1 MKHIKH
7 CSVIAALAAAAL
19 TFAGVAPAA
28 LAANDGATQD
38 AVVATRSFP
47 KTNAVKK
54 NILAEASSTQVESDS
69 DWGGVESLNVPQTK
83 SQAEKDVEA
92 AAAAAEQQRQQQ
104 AQAQAQAQAA
114 SRSAA
119 RSDLSSS
126 GSFTVTPPDG
136 ASVSSLLTFANQFV
150 GKVPYVSGG
159 NTPSGWD
166 CSGFVQYVYGQM
178 GVSLP
183 HYSGAQATVGRA
195 VGSLADAQPGD
206 IIANAQHAAIYV
218 GNGMV
223 INSQLNG
230 TRYDPIAWG
239 SPAATAF
246 VESSEALT
254 LSEGRI
260 SVRNTPFCFVIFR
273 VVT

>member
-1 MKHIKH
+1 MKTLFRI
-7 CSVIAALAAAAL
+7 LGTAAAVVV
-19 TFAGVAPAA
+19 TGAA
-28 LAANDGATQD
+28 I
-38 AVVATRSFP
+38 VVLDKILNQKDPLHVEEVEFP
-47 KTNAVKK
+47 
-54 NILAEASSTQVESDS
+54 EE
-69 DWGGVESLNVPQTK
+69 
-83 SQAEKDVEA
+83 AEKDAEER
-92 AAAAAEQQRQQQ
+92 AAAEQQAREQAAAAAQQQ
-104 AQAQAQAQAA
+104 A
-114 SRSAA
+114 SRSSD
-119 RSDLSSS
+119 RSDLTTDNSSS
-126 GSFTVTPPDG
+126 STSTVTVTPPDG
-136 ASVSSLLTFANQFV
+136 TSVSSLLSFAGQFV

-230 TRYDPIAWG
+230 TRYDPIAWVF
-239 SPAATAF
+239 P
-246 VESSEALT
+246 SSY
-254 LSEGRI
+254 SIRRI
-260 SVRNTPFCFVIFR
+260 F
-273 VVT
+273 

>member
-178 GVSLP
+178 AFPCRITPVLRRLWV
-183 HYSGAQATVGRA
+183 AR
-195 VGSLADAQPGD
+195 LAASP
-206 IIANAQHAAIYV
+206 
-218 GNGMV
+218 
-223 INSQLNG
+223 
-230 TRYDPIAWG
+230 TRSRETS
-239 SPAATAF
+239 SPMRSMPRSMSATAW
-246 VESSEALT
+246 SS
-254 LSEGRI
+254 
-260 SVRNTPFCFVIFR
+260 TPS
-273 VVT
+273 

>member
-83 SQAEKDVEA
+83 SQAEKD
-92 AAAAAEQQRQQQ
+92 AE
-104 AQAQAQAQAA
+104 AA

-230 TRYDPIAWG
+230 TRYDPIAWVF
-239 SPAATAF
+239 P
-246 VESSEALT
+246 SSY
-254 LSEGRI
+254 SIRRI
-260 SVRNTPFCFVIFR
+260 F
-273 VVT
+273 

>member
-54 NILAEASSTQVESDS
+54 NILAEA

-230 TRYDPIAWG
+230 TRYDPIAWVF
-239 SPAATAF
+239 P
-246 VESSEALT
+246 SSY
-254 LSEGRI
+254 SIRRI
-260 SVRNTPFCFVIFR
+260 F
-273 VVT
+273 

>member
-92 AAAAAEQQRQQQ
+92 PQRQRN
-104 AQAQAQAQAA
+104 
-114 SRSAA
+114 S
-119 RSDLSSS
+119 
-126 GSFTVTPPDG
+126 
-136 ASVSSLLTFANQFV
+136 SVSSRPRLKHRPKPLL
-150 GKVPYVSGG
+150 VPPLEATSAAAV
-159 NTPSGWD
+159 PS
-166 CSGFVQYVYGQM
+166 
-178 GVSLP
+178 P
-183 HYSGAQATVGRA
+183 
-195 VGSLADAQPGD
+195 
-206 IIANAQHAAIYV
+206 
-218 GNGMV
+218 
-223 INSQLNG
+223 
-230 TRYDPIAWG
+230 
-239 SPAATAF
+239 
-246 VESSEALT
+246 
-254 LSEGRI
+254 
-260 SVRNTPFCFVIFR
+260 
-273 VVT
+273 

>member
-92 AAAAAEQQRQQQ
+92 
-104 AQAQAQAQAA
+104 
-114 SRSAA
+114 AA

-230 TRYDPIAWG
+230 TRYDPIAWVF
-239 SPAATAF
+239 P
-246 VESSEALT
+246 SSY
-254 LSEGRI
+254 SIRRI
-260 SVRNTPFCFVIFR
+260 F
-273 VVT
+273 

>member
-83 SQAEKDVEA
+83 SQAEKDAEA

-119 RSDLSSS
+119 RSDLSR
-126 GSFTVTPPDG
+126 DRK
-136 ASVSSLLTFANQFV
+136 SVV
-150 GKVPYVSGG
+150 
-159 NTPSGWD
+159 
-166 CSGFVQYVYGQM
+166 
-178 GVSLP
+178 
-183 HYSGAQATVGRA
+183 
-195 VGSLADAQPGD
+195 
-206 IIANAQHAAIYV
+206 
-218 GNGMV
+218 
-223 INSQLNG
+223 
-230 TRYDPIAWG
+230 
-239 SPAATAF
+239 
-246 VESSEALT
+246 
-254 LSEGRI
+254 
-260 SVRNTPFCFVIFR
+260 
-273 VVT
+273 

>member
-83 SQAEKDVEA
+83 SQAEKDAEA

-195 VGSLADAQPGD
+195 VGSLRRR
-206 IIANAQHAAIYV
+206 AA
-218 GNGMV
+218 GRHHRQCAACRDLCRNGMV

-230 TRYDPIAWG
+230 TRYDPIAWC

-254 LSEGRI
+254 LS
-260 SVRNTPFCFVIFR
+260 
-273 VVT
+273 

>member
-54 NILAEASSTQVESDS
+54 NNLAEASSTQDESDS
-69 DWGGVESLNVPQTK
+69 DWGGVESLNGPQPK
-83 SQAEKDVEA
+83 SQAEKDAEA

-136 ASVSSLLTFANQFV
+136 ASVSSLLTFANHIV
-150 GKVPYVSGG
+150 AKVPNVSGG
-159 NTPSGWD
+159 TNPSG
-166 CSGFVQYVYGQM
+166 
-178 GVSLP
+178 
-183 HYSGAQATVGRA
+183 
-195 VGSLADAQPGD
+195 
-206 IIANAQHAAIYV
+206 
-218 GNGMV
+218 
-223 INSQLNG
+223 
-230 TRYDPIAWG
+230 
-239 SPAATAF
+239 
-246 VESSEALT
+246 
-254 LSEGRI
+254 
-260 SVRNTPFCFVIFR
+260 
-273 VVT
+273 

>member
-92 AAAAAEQQRQQQ
+92 AAASAAGPGSSTGPSRFSFRRSKRPQQQRFLHRD
-104 AQAQAQAQAA
+104 AA
-114 SRSAA
+114 
-119 RSDLSSS
+119 
-126 GSFTVTPPDG
+126 
-136 ASVSSLLTFANQFV
+136 
-150 GKVPYVSGG
+150 
-159 NTPSGWD
+159 
-166 CSGFVQYVYGQM
+166 
-178 GVSLP
+178 
-183 HYSGAQATVGRA
+183 
-195 VGSLADAQPGD
+195 
-206 IIANAQHAAIYV
+206 
-218 GNGMV
+218 
-223 INSQLNG
+223 
-230 TRYDPIAWG
+230 
-239 SPAATAF
+239 
-246 VESSEALT
+246 
-254 LSEGRI
+254 
-260 SVRNTPFCFVIFR
+260 
-273 VVT
+273 

>member
-83 SQAEKDVEA
+83 SQAEKDAEA

-166 CSGFVQYVYGQM
+166 CSGFVQYVFAQHGI
-178 GVSLP
+178 GLP
-183 HYSGAQATVGRA
+183 RTSGEQGRA
-195 VGSLADAQPGD
+195 GTQIPASEAQPGD
-206 IIANAQHAAIYV
+206 LVVWGESHIAIYI
-218 GNGMV
+218 GDGMIV
-223 INSQLNG
+223 HASTPATGVKVSSL
-230 TRYDPIAWG
+230 YG
-239 SPAATAF
+239 SYYF
-246 VESSEALT
+246 S
-254 LSEGRI
+254 
-260 SVRNTPFCFVIFR
+260 R
-273 VVT
+273 V

>member
-183 HYSGAQATVGRA
+183 H
-195 VGSLADAQPGD
+195 
-206 IIANAQHAAIYV
+206 
-218 GNGMV
+218 
-223 INSQLNG
+223 
-230 TRYDPIAWG
+230 
-239 SPAATAF
+239 
-246 VESSEALT
+246 
-254 LSEGRI
+254 
-260 SVRNTPFCFVIFR
+260 
-273 VVT
+273 

>member
-54 NILAEASSTQVESDS
+54 NILAEASSTQVEIRFRLGRCGKPERS
-69 DWGGVESLNVPQTK
+69 QTK
-83 SQAEKDVEA
+83 SLAEKDAEA
-92 AAAAAEQQRQQQ
+92 AAAAAEQQRTAGPGG
-104 AQAQAQAQAA
+104 AQAPAA

-159 NTPSGWD
+159 QYPVRLGLLRFRAVCLRPD
-166 CSGFVQYVYGQM
+166 GRFPAALLRCSGDC
-178 GVSLP
+178 
-183 HYSGAQATVGRA
+183 
-195 VGSLADAQPGD
+195 GSRGWQPRRRQPGD

-223 INSQLNG
+223 INSQLTG
-230 TRYDPIAWG
+230 TRYDPIAWVFP
-239 SPAATAF
+239 SSYSIRR
-246 VESSEALT
+246 SSEALT
-254 LSEGRI
+254 LS
-260 SVRNTPFCFVIFR
+260 
-273 VVT
+273 

>member
-83 SQAEKDVEA
+83 SQAEKDVE
-92 AAAAAEQQRQQQ
+92 
-104 AQAQAQAQAA
+104 AA

-230 TRYDPIAWG
+230 TRYDPIAWVF
-239 SPAATAF
+239 P
-246 VESSEALT
+246 SSY
-254 LSEGRI
+254 SIRRI
-260 SVRNTPFCFVIFR
+260 F
-273 VVT
+273 

>member
-195 VGSLADAQPGD
+195 VGASPTRSRETSSPCA
-206 IIANAQHAAIYV
+206 HAAIYV

-230 TRYDPIAWG
+230 TRYDPIAWVF
-239 SPAATAF
+239 P
-246 VESSEALT
+246 SSY
-254 LSEGRI
+254 SIRRI
-260 SVRNTPFCFVIFR
+260 F
-273 VVT
+273 

>member
-1 MKHIKH
+1 M
-7 CSVIAALAAAAL
+7 
-19 TFAGVAPAA
+19 
-28 LAANDGATQD
+28 
-38 AVVATRSFP
+38 
-47 KTNAVKK
+47 
-54 NILAEASSTQVESDS
+54 
-69 DWGGVESLNVPQTK
+69 
-83 SQAEKDVEA
+83 
-92 AAAAAEQQRQQQ
+92 
-104 AQAQAQAQAA
+104 
-114 SRSAA
+114 
-119 RSDLSSS
+119 
-126 GSFTVTPPDG
+126 TPPDG

-178 GVSLP
+178 GISLP

-230 TRYDPIAWG
+230 TRYDPIAWVF
-239 SPAATAF
+239 P
-246 VESSEALT
+246 SSY
-254 LSEGRI
+254 SIRRI
-260 SVRNTPFCFVIFR
+260 F
-273 VVT
+273 

>member
-83 SQAEKDVEA
+83 S
-92 AAAAAEQQRQQQ
+92 
-104 AQAQAQAQAA
+104 QAQAQAA

-230 TRYDPIAWG
+230 TRYDPIAWVF
-239 SPAATAF
+239 P
-246 VESSEALT
+246 SSY
-254 LSEGRI
+254 SIRRI
-260 SVRNTPFCFVIFR
+260 F
-273 VVT
+273 